1 MKDQKHNFAL
11 YHPELS
17 NKQSA
22 KLSITNKDLVHRIA
36 KVLRLKLG
44 DTITVFNREV
54 FATGKI
60 KSLDKKL
67 VAIEVASKGENKK
80 LVPHITVA
88 LGVLK
93 KNHFEQALYSCA
105 ELGADVVQPI
115 NFAKSVSQK
124 SDHERD
130 QRILIS
136 AAEQSKNFRFPGYKN
151 SISMDE
157 FLSQMNLSTDTVYV
171 YCDVSGKPAL
181 DVVQS
186 LNDSKN
192 IVLIIGPEGDL
203 TTEEKELLKKAGVL
217 FMSLTPTVLRSV
229 QAVAV
234 ALGILRSFLN

>member
-11 YHPELS
+11 YYPELS
-17 NKQSA
+17 NKQSV
-22 KLSITNKDLVHRIA
+22 KLSIVQPDLVHRIV
-36 KVLRLKLG
+36 KILRLKLD
-44 DTITVFNREV
+44 DTITVFNREI

-67 VAIEVASKGENKK
+67 VAIDVASQGKNKK

-115 NFAKSVSQK
+115 KFAKSVLQK
-124 SDHERD
+124 NDHERD

-136 AAEQSKNFRFPGYKN
+136 AAEQSKNFRFPEYKD
-151 SISMDE
+151 SISIDE
-157 FLSQMNLSTDTVYV
+157 FLSQMDFKNVIYV

-181 DVVQS
+181 DVVQDLKS
-186 LNDSKN
+186 SKN
-192 IVLIIGPEGDL
+192 IVLIVGPEGDL
-203 TTEEKELLKKAGVL
+203 TIDEKEGLKKAGVL
-217 FMSLTPTVLRSV
+217 FMTLTPTVLRSV

-234 ALGILRSFLN
+234 ALGMIRSSL